1 MNKSDL
7 RNTQGAGEMAGRV
20 SGKVALITGG
30 GSGIG
35 RATAILF
42 AREGAKVMIAD
53 YNREGGEQTVKMIKT
68 AGGEASF
75 VEANVAIA
83 KQAEAMVAKTVEA
96 YGRLDCA
103 FNNAGIEGQ
112 MGGNIAECS
121 EENWGRIIA
130 INLTGV
136 FLCMK
141 YELPQMLKQ
150 GGGSI
155 VNTAS
160 AAGLIG
166 LPGGTAYVASK
177 HGVAG
182 LTKSAALEYAK
193 SGIRINAVCPGF
205 IRTAMVER
213 VIDGGSISEDAM
225 VAAEPIGRIG
235 KPEEIAN
242 AVLFLCSDD
251 ASFVTGLPMPVDGG
265 YVAQ

>member
-1 MNKSDL
+1 
-7 RNTQGAGEMAGRV
+7 MAGRV

-35 RATAILF
+35 RATAIVF
-42 AREGAKVMIAD
+42 AREGAKVSIAD
-53 YNREGGEQTVKMIKT
+53 YNRSGGEETVRMIKS

-75 VEANVAIA
+75 IEANVAIA
-83 KQAEAMVAKTVEA
+83 KQVEAVVAKTVET

-103 FNNAGIEGQ
+103 FNNAGIEGE
-112 MGGNIAECS
+112 MGGNLAECS

-141 YELPQMLKQ
+141 YEIPQMLKN

-205 IRTAMVER
+205 IRTAMTER
-213 VIDGGSISEDAM
+213 VMDRGTISEDAM
-225 VAAEPIGRIG
+225 ISAEPIGRIG

-242 AVLFLCSDD
+242 VVLFLCSDD

>member
-1 MNKSDL
+1 
-7 RNTQGAGEMAGRV
+7 MAGRV
-20 SGKVALITGG
+20 SGKVVLITGG

-35 RATAILF
+35 RATAIAF
-42 AREGAKVMIAD
+42 GREGAKVAIAD
-53 YNREGGEQTVKMIKT
+53 YNRDGGEQTVRMIKD
-68 AGGEASF
+68 AGGQATF
-75 VEANVAIA
+75 IEANVAVA
-83 KQAEAMVAKTVEA
+83 KQVEAMVAKTVA
-96 YGRLDCA
+96 TYGRLDCA
-103 FNNAGIEGQ
+103 FNNAGIEGE
-112 MGGNIAECS
+112 MGKGGQINIADCS
-121 EENWGRIIA
+121 EENWARIIA

-141 YELPQMLKQ
+141 YEIPQMLKQ
-150 GGGSI
+150 GGGAI

-213 VIDGGSISEDAM
+213 VIDGGSISEEAM
-225 VAAEPIGRIG
+225 IAAEPIGRIG
-235 KPEEIAN
+235 KPEEIASV
-242 AVLFLCSDD
+242 VLFLCSDD
-251 ASFVTGLPMPVDGG
+251 ASYVTGLPMPVDGG

>member
-1 MNKSDL
+1 MRRLLGLKVTRVRWSD
-7 RNTQGAGEMAGRV
+7 NGARGRW
-20 SGKVALITGG
+20 SVA
-30 GSGIG
+30 
-35 RATAILF
+35 
-42 AREGAKVMIAD
+42 
-53 YNREGGEQTVKMIKT
+53 
-68 AGGEASF
+68 
-75 VEANVAIA
+75 
-83 KQAEAMVAKTVEA
+83 
-96 YGRLDCA
+96 
-103 FNNAGIEGQ
+103 
-112 MGGNIAECS
+112 
-121 EENWGRIIA
+121 
-130 INLTGV
+130 
-136 FLCMK
+136 MK
-141 YELPQMLKQ
+141 YEIPQMLKQ

-213 VIDGGSISEDAM
+213 VIDGGSISEEAM
-225 VAAEPIGRIG
+225 IASEPIGRIG

-242 AVLFLCSDD
+242 VVLFLCSDD

>member
-1 MNKSDL
+1 MFK
-7 RNTQGAGEMAGRV
+7 A
-20 SGKVALITGG
+20 
-30 GSGIG
+30 
-35 RATAILF
+35 
-42 AREGAKVMIAD
+42 
-53 YNREGGEQTVKMIKT
+53 
-68 AGGEASF
+68 
-75 VEANVAIA
+75 
-83 KQAEAMVAKTVEA
+83 
-96 YGRLDCA
+96 C
-103 FNNAGIEGQ
+103 
-112 MGGNIAECS
+112 
-121 EENWGRIIA
+121 
-130 INLTGV
+130 GV

-141 YELPQMLKQ
+141 YEIPQMLKH

-213 VIDGGSISEDAM
+213 TIDGGAISEEAM
-225 VAAEPIGRIG
+225 IAAEPIGRIG
-235 KPEEIAN
+235 RPEEIASV
-242 AVLFLCSDD
+242 VLFLCSDD
-251 ASFVTGLPMPVDGG
+251 ASFVTGIPMPVDGG

>member
-1 MNKSDL
+1 MANA
-7 RNTQGAGEMAGRV
+7 QGAGEMAGRV

-35 RATAILF
+35 RATAIVF
-42 AREGAKVMIAD
+42 GREGAKVAIAD
-53 YNREGGEQTVKMIKT
+53 YNRDGGEQTVRMIKD
-68 AGGEASF
+68 AGGQALF
-75 VEANVAIA
+75 IEANVAIA
-83 KQAEAMVAKTVEA
+83 KQAEAMIAKTIET

-112 MGGNIAECS
+112 VGQNIADCS
-121 EENWGRIIA
+121 EENWGLIIA
-130 INLTGV
+130 VNLTGV

-141 YELPQMLKQ
+141 YEIPQMLKQ

-177 HGVAG
+177 HGVVG

-213 VIDGGSISEDAM
+213 VIDGGSISEEAM
-225 VAAEPIGRIG
+225 IASEPIGRIG

-242 AVLFLCSDD
+242 VVLFLCSDD
-251 ASFVTGLPMPVDGG
+251 ASYVTGLPMPVDGG

>member
-1 MNKSDL
+1 
-7 RNTQGAGEMAGRV
+7 MAGRV

-35 RATAILF
+35 RATAIVF
-42 AREGAKVMIAD
+42 AREGAKVAIAD
-53 YNREGGEQTVKMIKT
+53 YNRNGGEETVRMIKG
-68 AGGEASF
+68 AGGEAF
-75 VEANVAIA
+75 FMEANVAIA
-83 KQAEAMVAKTVEA
+83 KQVEAMVAKTIET

-103 FNNAGIEGQ
+103 FNNAGIEGE

-121 EENWGRIIA
+121 EENWGRLIA

-141 YELPQMLKQ
+141 YEIPQMLKF

-166 LPGGTAYVASK
+166 LPGGTAYVATK

-205 IRTAMVER
+205 IRTAMTER
-213 VIDGGSISEDAM
+213 VMDRGSISEDAM
-225 VAAEPIGRIG
+225 IAAEPIGRIG

-242 AVLFLCSDD
+242 VVLFLCSDD
-251 ASFVTGLPMPVDGG
+251 ASFVTGLPLPVDGG

>member
-1 MNKSDL
+1 M
-7 RNTQGAGEMAGRV
+7 GEIRQKLSARDFGR
-20 SGKVALITGG
+20 S
-30 GSGIG
+30 
-35 RATAILF
+35 
-42 AREGAKVMIAD
+42 IA
-53 YNREGGEQTVKMIKT
+53 
-68 AGGEASF
+68 
-75 VEANVAIA
+75 
-83 KQAEAMVAKTVEA
+83 
-96 YGRLDCA
+96 
-103 FNNAGIEGQ
+103 
-112 MGGNIAECS
+112 
-121 EENWGRIIA
+121 RIIA
-130 INLTGV
+130 VNLTGV

-141 YELPQMLKQ
+141 YEIPQMLKH

-213 VIDGGSISEDAM
+213 VIDGGSISEETMIAS
-225 VAAEPIGRIG
+225 EPIGRIG

-242 AVLFLCSDD
+242 VVLFLCSDE

>member
-1 MNKSDL
+1 MF
-7 RNTQGAGEMAGRV
+7 G
-20 SGKVALITGG
+20 
-30 GSGIG
+30 
-35 RATAILF
+35 
-42 AREGAKVMIAD
+42 REGAKVVVAD
-53 YNREGGEQTVKMIKT
+53 YNRAGGEETVRVIKN

-75 VEANVAIA
+75 IEANVAVA
-83 KQAEAMVAKTVEA
+83 KQVETMVAKTIET

-103 FNNAGIEGQ
+103 FNNAGIEGE
-112 MGGNIAECS
+112 MGGNLAECS

-141 YELPQMLKQ
+141 YEIPQMLKH

-213 VIDGGSISEDAM
+213 VVDGGSISEDAM

-242 AVLFLCSDD
+242 VVLFLCSDD

>member
-1 MNKSDL
+1 
-7 RNTQGAGEMAGRV
+7 MAGRV

-35 RATAILF
+35 RATAIVF
-42 AREGAKVMIAD
+42 GREGAKVVVAD
-53 YNREGGEQTVKMIKT
+53 YNRAGGEETVRVIKN

-75 VEANVAIA
+75 IEANVAVA
-83 KQAEAMVAKTVEA
+83 KQVETMVAKTIET

-103 FNNAGIEGQ
+103 FNNAGIEGE
-112 MGGNIAECS
+112 MGGNLAECS

-141 YELPQMLKQ
+141 YEIPQMLKH

-213 VIDGGSISEDAM
+213 VVDGGSISEDAM

-242 AVLFLCSDD
+242 VVLFLCSDD

>member
-1 MNKSDL
+1 
-7 RNTQGAGEMAGRV
+7 MAGRV
-20 SGKVALITGG
+20 SGRVALITGG

-35 RATAILF
+35 RATAIVF
-42 AREGAKVMIAD
+42 AREGAKVAIAD
-53 YNREGGEQTVKMIKT
+53 YNRDGGEQTARMIKD
-68 AGGEASF
+68 AGGEALF
-75 VEANVAIA
+75 IEANVAIA
-83 KQAEAMVAKTVEA
+83 KQVEAMVARTVET
-96 YGRLDCA
+96 YGRMDCA
-103 FNNAGIEGQ
+103 FNNAGIEGE
-112 MGGNIAECS
+112 MGHGAPINIADCS
-121 EENWGRIIA
+121 EENWARIIA

-141 YELPQMLKQ
+141 YEIPQMLKH

-213 VIDGGSISEDAM
+213 AIDGGSISEEMMIAS
-225 VAAEPIGRIG
+225 EPIGRIG
-235 KPEEIAN
+235 RPEEIAN

-251 ASFVTGLPMPVDGG
+251 ASYVTGLPMPVDGG

>member
-1 MNKSDL
+1 
-7 RNTQGAGEMAGRV
+7 MAGRV
-20 SGKVALITGG
+20 AGKVALITGG

-35 RATAILF
+35 RATAIVF
-42 AREGAKVMIAD
+42 GREGAKVAVAD
-53 YNREGGEQTVKMIKT
+53 YNR
-68 AGGEASF
+68 AGGEETVRMIKNAGGEGFF

-83 KQAEAMVAKTVEA
+83 KQAEAMVAKTVET

-112 MGGNIAECS
+112 MGGNLADCS
-121 EENWGRIIA
+121 EENWGRIIS

-141 YELPQMLKQ
+141 YEIPQMLKS

-225 VAAEPIGRIG
+225 IAAEPIGRIG

-242 AVLFLCSDD
+242 VVLFLSSDD